1 MNQVKGEN
9 KRVCS
14 RKEMERKFRKFV
26 ANVGE
31 NAKGLL
37 EKSKDITIQVIDQN
51 GDGKIDLTDVSEIAE
66 SVGNTMKKS
75 AQTLRETAEEK
86 SRMLEVKALNPI
98 FLETLNDTEFNVS
111 RFVRITE
118 RNRKHAESEVCKGSI
133 GFVSEQKGLRMVNIF
148 RDSVD
153 TFGLLFYPDCS
164 SEFYY
169 VDPSDR
175 DCYIALDDYF
185 GYLKLAR
192 INELQKLAQDLGAKH
207 FRVTYK
213 EEKTAFS
220 EKKAKGNVK
229 ARGTVD
235 IEHNY
240 NDKKYSTVEVASE
253 MTFPGHVPVNPMVK
267 YLKHDPS
274 VKTLISMRMDETAPL
289 LHQKFMLKL
298 SNSSG
303 IKESEAI
310 KIDAVLKGMKC
321 AGNATVVSEVQ
332 NESRRYL
339 EYEIDF

>member
-1 MNQVKGEN
+1 
-9 KRVCS
+9 
-14 RKEMERKFRKFV
+14 MERKFGKFV
-26 ANVGE
+26 ANVGG

-51 GDGKIDLTDVSEIAE
+51 GDGKMDLIDVSEIAE
-66 SVGNTMKKS
+66 SVGNTIKKS
-75 AQTLRETAEEK
+75 AQTLRETAGEK
-86 SRMLEVKALNPI
+86 SRMLELKTLNPI
-98 FLETLNDTEFNVS
+98 FLETLNDTEFLVS
-111 RFVRITE
+111 KFVRIAE
-118 RNRKHAESEVCKGSI
+118 RDKKYADSEVCKGSI

-148 RDSVD
+148 QDSVD
-153 TFGLLFYPDCS
+153 AFGLSFYPDCG

-175 DCYIALDDYF
+175 DCYIVLDDYF

-220 EKKAKGNVK
+220 EKKAKVKGNVK
-229 ARGTVD
+229 AMGTVD
-235 IEHNY
+235 VENNC
-240 NDKKYSTVEVASE
+240 NDKKYSTVEIATE
-253 MTFPGHVPVNPMVK
+253 MTFPGHVPANPMVK

>member
-1 MNQVKGEN
+1 
-9 KRVCS
+9 
-14 RKEMERKFRKFV
+14 MERKFGGFV
-26 ANVGE
+26 VNVGE
-31 NAKGLL
+31 KAKGLL

-51 GDGKIDLTDVSEIAE
+51 GDGKIDLTDVSEIAD
-66 SVGNTMKKS
+66 SVGNTMKKR
-75 AQTLRETAEEK
+75 AQTLRETAEER
-86 SRMLEVKALNPI
+86 SRMLELKALNPI
-98 FLETLNDTEFNVS
+98 FLETLNDTEFLVS
-111 RFVRITE
+111 KFVRITE
-118 RNRKHAESEVCKGSI
+118 RDKKHSESEVCKDSI
-133 GFVSEQKGLRMVNIF
+133 GFVSEQKGLRIVNIF
-148 RDSVD
+148 QDSVD
-153 TFGLLFYPDCS
+153 AFGLLFYPDCGN
-164 SEFYY
+164 EFYY

-220 EKKAKGNVK
+220 EKKVKAKGSGIEMV
-229 ARGTVD
+229 AVD
-235 IEHNY
+235 VEHNY
-240 NDKKYSTVEVASE
+240 NDKEYSIAEIAAE
-253 MTFPGHVPVNPMVK
+253 MEFHGHEPINPEVK

-274 VKTLISMRMDETAPL
+274 IKTLIAMRMDETAPL

-303 IKESEAI
+303 LKESEAV

-321 AGNATVVSEVQ
+321 AGNTTVVSEVQ

>member
-1 MNQVKGEN
+1 
-9 KRVCS
+9 
-14 RKEMERKFRKFV
+14 MERKMGEFV
-26 ANVGE
+26 ANVGA
-31 NAKGLL
+31 NAKGWLG
-37 EKSKDITIQVIDQN
+37 KAKDITIHMIDQN
-51 GDGKIDLTDVSEIAE
+51 HDGKIDLTDVSEIAE
-66 SVGNTMKKS
+66 SVGTTMKKS
-75 AQTLRETAEEK
+75 AQALMETAEEK
-86 SRMLEVKALNPI
+86 SRMLELKALNPI
-98 FLETLNDTEFNVS
+98 FLETLNDTEFIVS

-118 RNRKHAESEVCKGSI
+118 RDRKHAESEVCKGSI

-175 DCYIALDDYF
+175 DCYIVLDDYF

-213 EEKTAFS
+213 EEKTTFS

-229 ARGTVD
+229 ARGMVD
-235 IEHNY
+235 VEHNY

-253 MTFPGHVPVNPMVK
+253 MTFLGHVPVNPMVK

-274 VKTLISMRMDETAPL
+274 VKTLISMRMDETASL

>member
-1 MNQVKGEN
+1 M
-9 KRVCS
+9 
-14 RKEMERKFRKFV
+14 
-26 ANVGE
+26 
-31 NAKGLL
+31 

-75 AQTLRETAEEK
+75 AQILRETAGEK
-86 SRMLEVKALNPI
+86 SRMLELKALNPI
-98 FLETLNDTEFNVS
+98 FLETLNDTEFLVS
-111 RFVRITE
+111 KFVRITE
-118 RNRKHAESEVCKGSI
+118 RDKKHAESEVCKGSI

-148 RDSVD
+148 QDSVD
-153 TFGLLFYPDCS
+153 AFGLSFYPDCG

-220 EKKAKGNVK
+220 EKKVKAKGNAKVM
-229 ARGTVD
+229 GTVD
-235 IEHNY
+235 VENNY
-240 NDKKYSTVEVASE
+240 NDKKYSTVEIAAE
-253 MTFPGHVPVNPMVK
+253 MVFPGHVPTNPVVK

-274 VKTLISMRMDETAPL
+274 IKTLISMRMDETAPL
-289 LHQKFMLKL
+289 LHQKFLLKL

-303 IKESEAI
+303 IKENEAM

>member
-1 MNQVKGEN
+1 
-9 KRVCS
+9 
-14 RKEMERKFRKFV
+14 MERKFGKFV

-37 EKSKDITIQVIDQN
+37 EKSKDIAIQVIDQN

-66 SVGNTMKKS
+66 SVGSTMKKS
-75 AQTLRETAEEK
+75 AQTLGEMAGEK
-86 SRMLEVKALNPI
+86 SRMLELKALNPI
-98 FLETLNDTEFNVS
+98 FLETLNDTEFLVS
-111 RFVRITE
+111 KFVRIAE
-118 RNRKHAESEVCKGSI
+118 RDKKHADSEACKGSI
-133 GFVSEQKGLRMVNIF
+133 GFISEQKGFRMVNIF
-148 RDSVD
+148 QDSVD
-153 TFGLLFYPDCS
+153 AFGLSFYPDCG

-175 DCYIALDDYF
+175 EHYIALDDYF
-185 GYLKLAR
+185 GYLKLTR

-220 EKKAKGNVK
+220 EKKTKANVK
-229 ARGTVD
+229 AIGMVGV
-235 IEHNY
+235 EHDY
-240 NDKKYSTVEVASE
+240 NAKKYSTVEVAAE

-274 VKTLISMRMDETAPL
+274 VKTLISMRMNETAPL

>member
-1 MNQVKGEN
+1 
-9 KRVCS
+9 
-14 RKEMERKFRKFV
+14 
-26 ANVGE
+26 
-31 NAKGLL
+31 
-37 EKSKDITIQVIDQN
+37 
-51 GDGKIDLTDVSEIAE
+51 
-66 SVGNTMKKS
+66 MKKS
-75 AQTLRETAEEK
+75 AQTLGEMAGEK
-86 SRMLEVKALNPI
+86 SRMLELKALNPI
-98 FLETLNDTEFNVS
+98 FLETLNDTEFLVS
-111 RFVRITE
+111 KFVRIAD
-118 RNRKHAESEVCKGSI
+118 RDKKHADSEVCKGSI
-133 GFVSEQKGLRMVNIF
+133 GFISEQKRLRMVNIF
-148 RDSVD
+148 QDSVD
-153 TFGLLFYPDCS
+153 AFGLSFYPDCGS
-164 SEFYY
+164 GFYY

-175 DCYIALDDYF
+175 EHYIALDDYF

-220 EKKAKGNVK
+220 EKKTKANVK
-229 ARGTVD
+229 AIGMVGVEPRINELQKLAQDLGAKHFRVTYKEEKTAFSEKKTKANVKA
-235 IEHNY
+235 IGMVGVEHDY
-240 NDKKYSTVEVASE
+240 NAKKYSTVEVAAE

-274 VKTLISMRMDETAPL
+274 VKTLISMRMNETAPL

-310 KIDAVLKGMKC
+310 KIDAVLKGMKR